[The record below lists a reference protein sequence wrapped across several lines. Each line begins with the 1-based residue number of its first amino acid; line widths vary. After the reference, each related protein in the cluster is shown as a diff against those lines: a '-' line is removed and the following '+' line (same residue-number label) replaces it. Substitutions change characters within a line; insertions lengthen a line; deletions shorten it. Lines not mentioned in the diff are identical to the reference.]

1 MSGVSR
7 VALVLAGGGARGAY
21 EAGALRFILTELSP
35 NLPAPVRFR
44 IICGTSAGALNGAYV
59 AGSGD
64 HAETAR
70 ALSSIWQS
78 MEISQVFNFTAL
90 DMLRSPSRLWQRPAA
105 NEAERSALLDA
116 APLHALVKRMF
127 PTEGLRRRLS
137 SGELL
142 ALAVS
147 ATEVATGRNLI
158 FLQRHRPGPHEDIPY
173 AQMVMREST
182 LTPNHVLASAA
193 IPFLFPPVE
202 VDGRYFVD
210 GALRQNTPLSPALR
224 LGAEKVLVIGV
235 KRSFVVED
243 AQTVEEADRPP
254 SLTFLMG
261 KALNA
266 LTLDPLER
274 DLKAVERY
282 NALFRWGVETYGPD
296 FMEKLNAHLRPEPGT
311 EYRAVR
317 TALILPRAN
326 LGRLAAQAFRATPPK
341 APYASRLLLRFI
353 AESEDQG
360 EADTLSYLLFDRAYT
375 AEVERL
381 GFEDARDQAEE
392 LARFFR
398 ED

>member
-1 MSGVSR
+1 MSAER
-7 VALVLAGGGARGAY
+7 KVALVLAGGGARGAY
-21 EAGALRFILTELSP
+21 EAGALRYILTELSP
-35 NLPAPVRFR
+35 ALRRPTRFH
-44 IICGTSAGALNGAYV
+44 IICGTSAGALNGAFL
-59 AGSGD
+59 AGTGD

-70 ALSSIWQS
+70 ALSSIWRS

-90 DMLRSPSRLWQRPAA
+90 EMLRSPSRLWQRPPA
-105 NEAERSALLDA
+105 NGAEQSALLDA

-127 PTEGLRRRLS
+127 PAEGLRRRLS

-158 FLQRHRPGPHEDIPY
+158 FLQRHHPGPHEDIPY

-182 LTPNHVLASAA
+182 LAPEHVLASAA

-235 KRSFVVED
+235 KRSFTLEPP
-243 AQTVEEADRPP
+243 QLVEEADRPP

-282 NALFRWGVETYGPD
+282 NALF
-296 FMEKLNAHLRPEPGT
+296 
-311 EYRAVR
+311 
-317 TALILPRAN
+317 
-326 LGRLAAQAFRATPPK
+326 
-341 APYASRLLLRFI
+341 
-353 AESEDQG
+353 
-360 EADTLSYLLFDRAYT
+360 
-375 AEVERL
+375 
-381 GFEDARDQAEE
+381 
-392 LARFFR
+392 
-398 ED
+398 